1 MQKTQGG
8 HAGRRRRLKGGWRLQ
23 DKKMG
28 STYWISDE
36 DGKLLRKLGEIRG
49 CDILLNTT
57 PASLDRTIIEGLSP
71 KPVALSLRYSPVVD
85 ETRKTLRSMANGKA
99 MGPDEVPAEL
109 LKLGLS
115 DSSHEILLALH
126 EIIMAVWMTWA
137 IPQEGVGDATI
148 KVLPKEKDRTECC
161 NYKGLLPVTHD
172 GKVLLKIVA
181 NRLGDF
187 YEKAGILPEDQC
199 GFRPQPPTTDMMFVV
214 RGLQELGLTSN
225 TILEI
230 YFIDLAKAYDFVDRV
245 LLWDVLGRFG
255 VPPRMVKVIRMFYDG
270 MRARI

>member
-161 NYKGLLPVTHD
+161 NSKGLLPVTHD